1 MQFTCSKQIFAQ
13 LLLIWLFQDEQYDH
27 LDEADVAK
35 VEKSANEA
43 MEWMN
48 NKLNLQNKRS
58 LTLDPVIKAKD
69 IQAKTKV
76 SLYM

>member
-1 MQFTCSKQIFAQ
+1 M
-13 LLLIWLFQDEQYDH
+13 
-27 LDEADVAK
+27 AK

-58 LTLDPVIKAKD
+58 LTLDPVVTAKD
-69 IQAKTKV
+69 IEAKTKV
-76 SLYM
+76 NNF